1 MAYIAD
7 REDNMSESLLF
18 QWARH
23 MHKITRNFLASHTH
37 GHNGSDESE
46 EEYAPAAPTPRRA
59 PQQPPVARAQA
70 ADNTPNKQQYN
81 AAAGPSTPQQPQK
94 VGGPGTGRKRG
105 SYMKDGPTVYKLIKP
120 CMRAIKEAKTD
131 E

>member
-1 MAYIAD
+1 
-7 REDNMSESLLF
+7 MSESLLF

-37 GHNGSDESE
+37 GHNGSDESDE
-46 EEYAPAAPTPRRA
+46 DDEPPPPMPAPRRA
-59 PQQPPVARAQA
+59 APPPAPAPRAHYA
-70 ADNTPNKQQYN
+70 PEPAMASPN
-81 AAAGPSTPQQPQK
+81 ATAGPSTPQSASHKDK
-94 VGGPGTGRKRG
+94 VSGPGTGRKRG

-120 CMRAIKEAKTD
+120 CMRAIKEAKSD